1 MDIKDLEIL
10 VECKRLVESMLKEK
24 EYILSRL
31 DGNGKDVQCV
41 RKQIVRMDRALKG
54 LPPLTFEE
62 RFGCD
67 GKTNGMFSKGHL

>member
-10 VECKRLVESMLKEK
+10 VECKRLVESMLREK

-31 DGNGKDVQCV
+31 DGNGKDAQCV
-41 RKQIVRMDRALKG
+41 REQIVRMDRALKG

-67 GKTNGMFSKGHL
+67 GRMKRNYMEG